1 MRMISD
7 IVVLVILGIIVVS
20 LFSGMYYM
28 LHDKGNSTRMLKAL
42 TVRIVISLILFAILM
57 IGYWAGWIHPHGFG
71 VTRPPY
77 P

>member
-1 MRMISD
+1 MISD
-7 IVVLVILGIIVVS
+7 IIVLVILGIIVIS

-57 IGYWAGWIHPHGFG
+57 IGYWAGWIHPHSLGLA
-71 VTRPPY
+71 PPHR
-77 P
+77 

>member
-1 MRMISD
+1 MISD
-7 IVVLVILGIIVVS
+7 IIVLVILGIIVVS

-57 IGYWAGWIHPHGFG
+57 IGYWTGWIHPHGFG
-71 VTRPPY
+71 VVRPPH